1 MEFQFSNTLDLFI
14 CFFISFIC
22 AGAISQQT
30 KENALKMNTVI
41 FSYIYQNK
49 QKNLKSHLDKQFGLH
64 LLSEV

>member
-41 FSYIYQNK
+41 SSHIYQNK
-49 QKNLKSHLDKQFGLH
+49 QTNLKSHLDKQFGLH